1 MDLNTVVVV
10 TIQRKGKSSELCAS
24 VFPIAKQA
32 NLRSYCP
39 VCLQWSLRLSCH
51 WPVQIKAVEVP
62 IAEAML
68 SGLVAVSGSLTAV
81 DEEDARLEGKLGLLL
96 ELVTVLDRRHIG
108 TASGGGLVHRI
119 ITGWSPSRAPAGCG
133 LGL

>member
-1 MDLNTVVVV
+1 M
-10 TIQRKGKSSELCAS
+10 
-24 VFPIAKQA
+24 
-32 NLRSYCP
+32 
-39 VCLQWSLRLSCH
+39 
-51 WPVQIKAVEVP
+51 P

-119 ITGWSPSRAPAGCG
+119 ITGWSPSNL
-133 LGL
+133 LGSCIRPGTELISQLVVHNRLSTLQPGILESDFRSTAQSSSFCLPSFASGYVRLCSWI